1 MKSRT
6 ALSRPSLLAALLLVP
21 VAGSLGGCSPA
32 EDPGIEPW
40 VEDPATMMM
49 KDPMPK
55 LPEGQLDYYRD
66 AKPLLERYCTSC
78 HKDGGIAPFSLEG
91 YANAKAHAGAAKL
104 AIESGRMPPWL
115 PSDKS
120 VPLRYS
126 REMRPI
132 DKQGL
137 VKWVTDGAV
146 EGDAKA
152 AARIVPPPAE
162 QATPPR
168 ADLVVDP
175 KVQYEPSRKAQDDYR
190 CFIID
195 PGFTAD
201 KWMSAAAVKPGIQ
214 RLVHHVILFEVPAS
228 EAQKVRDKDTKEAGP
243 GFTCFG
249 GPGSNNPQFVFG
261 WAPGGAGLRLP
272 SDEGLLLKKGS
283 LLVMQVHYNLLQ
295 YKDGDKDQTTAVL
308 EFRDTPPPFRS
319 FVAPIARPDLLR
331 IPAGMKDVKQ
341 IIDVPV
347 ALAMAYLK
355 IPGDELVISG
365 NSPHMHMLGT
375 AINTRVGST
384 EQALVDIPRW
394 DFHWQG
400 GYVFREPIKV
410 RKSDSITLECTYD
423 NTYANQPVVNG
434 EKQMPRDVEWGEGT
448 LDEMCLSFLHL
459 RTPNQ

>member
-6 ALSRPSLLAALLLVP
+6 ALFRPSLLAALLLVP
-21 VAGSLGGCSPA
+21 VAGCSPD
-32 EDPGIEPW
+32 EDPGITPP
-40 VEDPATMMM
+40 VDDPASMMM
-49 KDPMPK
+49 KDPTPM
-55 LPEGQLDYYRD
+55 LPEGPLDYYRD

-104 AIESGRMPPWL
+104 AIESGSMPPWL

-126 REMRPI
+126 RAMRPI

-137 VKWVTDGAV
+137 VKWITDGAI

-162 QATPPR
+162 QVTPPR

-175 KVQYEPSRKAQDDYR
+175 KVQYEPNKKLQDDYR

-201 KWMSAAAVKPGIQ
+201 RWVSAAAVKPGIPS
-214 RLVHHVILFEVPAS
+214 LVHHVIVFEVPAS
-228 EAQKVRDKDTKEAGP
+228 DAQKVRDKDAKEAGP
-243 GFTCFG
+243 GYTCFG
-249 GPGSNNPQFVFG
+249 GPGSNNPQFVLG
-261 WAPGGAGLRLP
+261 WAPGGTGLRLP
-272 SDEGLLLKKGS
+272 ADEGLLLKKGS

-295 YKDGDKDQTTAVL
+295 YKEGDKDQTTAIM
-308 EFRDTPPPFRS
+308 EFRDSPPFRTLVVP
-319 FVAPIARPDLLR
+319 VAKPDLK

-341 IIDVPV
+341 IIDIPV
-347 ALAMAYLK
+347 GPYMNYFK
-355 IPGDELVISG
+355 IQGDELVISG
-365 NSPHMHMLGT
+365 NTPHMHMLGT
-375 AINTRVGST
+375 AINTRVGNT
-384 EQALVDIPRW
+384 EQSLVDIPRW

-400 GYVFREPIKV
+400 GYVFREPLKV
-410 RKSDSITLECTYD
+410 RKTDSIVLECTYD

-448 LDEMCLSFLHL
+448 FDEMCLSFLHL
-459 RTPNQ
+459 RMPNQ